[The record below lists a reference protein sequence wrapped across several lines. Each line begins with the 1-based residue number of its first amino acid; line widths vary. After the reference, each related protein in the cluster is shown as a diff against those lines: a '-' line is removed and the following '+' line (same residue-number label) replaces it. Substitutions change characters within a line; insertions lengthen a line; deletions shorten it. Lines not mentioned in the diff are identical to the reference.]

1 MTRVT
6 VQWNGAAIEGLSMKG
21 HAGFAEKGHDIVCVA
36 VSVLMTTC
44 INALETV
51 AGTQPQVTVDEKV
64 PLMAFSLSRNLDG
77 QEAHDAQI
85 ILRTALQG
93 IKDISEEY
101 PKHLKLIDGRKS
113 SC

>member
-6 VQWNGAAIEGLSMKG
+6 VQWNGEAIEGLSMKG
-21 HAGFAEKGHDIVCVA
+21 HAGFAEEGHDIVCA
-36 VSVLMTTC
+36 AASVLMTTC
-44 INALETV
+44 INALKTV
-51 AGTQPQVTVDEKV
+51 AGTQPQVMVDEKV
-64 PLMAFSLSRNLDG
+64 PRIAFSLPQNLDG
-77 QEAHDAQI
+77 QAAHDAQI